1 MAVTRPRLQLIQQ
14 NLSTIKNNNLQQQK
28 IEVDRI
34 NKANEEDRIRA
45 KNLNQFR

>member
-1 MAVTRPRLQLIQQ
+1 MAVARPRLQLIQQ